1 MDTNGYIVFDEFTKD
16 AIIIDPGAEENKF
29 IDFIENEGLKP
40 YAVILTHAHFDHI
53 GAVSEIKRHFNIPL
67 MICSGEEQV
76 LENKN
81 INMSAIYSEPIE
93 LKADRIFKD
102 GEYISLGSLLFKVI
116 ITPGHTPG
124 GGCFYFEE
132 EKVLFSGDTL
142 FCMSIGRSD
151 FLLGSESDLINSI
164 KNKLMILPDDVE
176 VFSGHGPKTSI
187 GYERKNNFFVR

>member
-1 MDTNGYIVFDEFTKD
+1 MDTNGYIVFDEITKD
-16 AIIIDPGAEENKF
+16 TVIIDPGAEGNKF

-40 YAVILTHAHFDHI
+40 HAVILTHAHFDHI
-53 GAVSEIKRHFNIPL
+53 GAVSEIKKHFNIPL
-67 MICSGEEQV
+67 MVCLGEEQV

-81 INMSAIYSEPIE
+81 INMSSVYSEPIE
-93 LKADRIFKD
+93 LKADRIFND
-102 GEYISLGSLLFKVI
+102 GENISLGSLLFKVI

-124 GGCFYFEE
+124 GGCFYFEK

-142 FCMSIGRSD
+142 FYMSVGRSD

-164 KNKLMILPDDVE
+164 KNKLIILPDDVE

-187 GYERKNNFFVR
+187 GYERKNNFFIR